1 MMISPNGFIE
11 SYKNK
16 SYKELLPVRD
26 ELMQEICM
34 FENHS
39 YDSELIMMRPSPEVV
54 YQCKFEYLGELCKL
68 IADKY
73 NQEYVWGDTEESD
86 SDQNDS
92 DSQTY
97 LDVIRDF
104 LEQKGLLYD
113 SYMLKE
119 IKLRRDGK
127 RYTLRDHVK
136 GMIYSMLSAQTKWY
150 RIENHLTEI
159 DKMFYDYDPDCI
171 MAADPSQFV
180 QGLFD
185 LKCGNRST
193 KKQMDAL
200 SYNIRNF
207 QRIQDEFG
215 SVDAFITSEP
225 TEEIV
230 RKLSTSSSKHKMKM
244 FGEALAW
251 EYLRNVGIDGAKP
264 DTHLC
269 RFLGSD
275 RIGTGEKSPA
285 STKEVIEQV
294 ARMSEKTGMSKVEID
309 NLIWSFCADGYGEI
323 CTATPHCDLCPIRKW
338 CNRS

>member
-26 ELMQEICM
+26 ELMQEIWT

-39 YDSELIMMRPSPEVV
+39 YDPKLIMMHPSPEVV
-54 YQCKFEYLGELCKL
+54 YQCNLKYLGELCKL

-73 NQEYVWGDTEESD
+73 NQEYVWGDTEEESESSQYNSD
-86 SDQNDS
+86 G
-92 DSQTY
+92 QTY

-113 SYMLKE
+113 SYMLEE
-119 IKLRRDGK
+119 IKLRRNGK
-127 RYTLRDHVK
+127 KYTLRDHVN

-150 RIENHLTEI
+150 RIQEHLTEI
-159 DKMFYDYDPDCI
+159 DKLFYDYDPDSI
-171 MAADPSQFV
+171 MTADPSQFV
-180 QGLFD
+180 EGLFD

-200 SYNIRNF
+200 KYNIQNF
-207 QRIQDEFG
+207 QRMQDEFG
-215 SVDAFITSEP
+215 SVDTFVTSEP

-230 RKLSTSSSKHKMKM
+230 RKLSMSSSKYKMKM

-275 RIGTGEKSPA
+275 RMGTGEKSPA

-294 ARMSEKTGMSKVEID
+294 AKLSEETGMSKVEID

-323 CTATPHCDLCPIRKW
+323 CTATPHCDLCPIREW
-338 CNRS
+338 CNG

>member
-26 ELMQEICM
+26 ELMQEIWT

-39 YDSELIMMRPSPEVV
+39 YDSELIMMHPSPEVV
-54 YQCKFEYLGELCKL
+54 YQCNLKYLGELCKL

-73 NQEYVWGDTEESD
+73 NQEYVWGDTEEESESSQYNSD
-86 SDQNDS
+86 G
-92 DSQTY
+92 QTY

-113 SYMLKE
+113 SYMLEE
-119 IKLRRDGK
+119 IKLRRNGK
-127 RYTLRDHVK
+127 KYTLRDHVK

-150 RIENHLTEI
+150 RIQEHLTEI
-159 DKMFYDYDPDCI
+159 DKLFYDYDPDSI
-171 MAADPSQFV
+171 MTADPSHFV
-180 QGLFD
+180 EGLFD

-200 SYNIRNF
+200 KYNIQNF

-230 RKLSTSSSKHKMKM
+230 RKLSMSSSKYKMKM

-269 RFLGSD
+269 RFLGAD
-275 RIGTGEKSPA
+275 RMGKGEKSPA

-294 ARMSEKTGMSKVEID
+294 AKLSEETGMSKVEID

-323 CTATPHCDLCPIRKW
+323 CTATPHCDLCPIREW
-338 CNRS
+338 CNG